1 MSQKE
6 RETVHN
12 SAAGKI
18 ARPRKEIICGAHE
31 VEGPNK
37 VWWKKKN
44 PCQYHG
50 AEQLKISES

>member
-37 VWWKKKN
+37 LWWKKK
-44 PCQYHG
+44 
-50 AEQLKISES
+50 KIHVSIMVQNS